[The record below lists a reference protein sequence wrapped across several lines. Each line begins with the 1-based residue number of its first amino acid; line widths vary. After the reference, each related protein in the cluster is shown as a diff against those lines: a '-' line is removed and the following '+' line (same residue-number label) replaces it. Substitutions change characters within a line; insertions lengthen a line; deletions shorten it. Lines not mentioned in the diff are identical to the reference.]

1 MQITR
6 VRSQIV
12 RLPADEP
19 LADGRTAPG
28 ATRDFVLVKVAT
40 KDGVEGLG
48 ITFFGAALI
57 GALKAA
63 GEQLC
68 ALLTGEDPRRP
79 EASLAKLHAA
89 AGSSGPG
96 GIFTLA
102 LSAIDTALWDIRGK
116 ALGSPVARLLGAFR
130 DRVPAYARGALMRH

>member
-48 ITFFGAALI
+48 VTFFGAALV

-63 GEQLC
+63 VDELG
-68 ALLTGEDPRRP
+68 ALIIGEDPHRP
-79 EASLAKLHAA
+79 EAILGKLHAA

-102 LSAIDTALWDIRGK
+102 LSAIDTALWDIRGRRWE
-116 ALGSPVARLLGAFR
+116 ARSAGCS
-130 DRVPAYARGALMRH
+130 ARSATASRPTRAVR